1 VHFAAVHSQSL
12 WRKNVR
18 RALYVMVAFVLS
30 TQSSATSRNA
40 LVTEA
45 RIPGATLHIT
55 VLQPVD
61 EKKAAEL
68 VDWLRSAS
76 TNVSLAY
83 GRFPNP
89 SASVIVQ
96 PTNRRSW
103 GGKSPV
109 PFGRVMR
116 DDGER
121 IELYVNVDR
130 PIEDFYGD
138 WTATH
143 EFSHLML
150 PYVSR
155 RHKWISEGFA
165 SYYQNVLMLRA
176 GHYTAPEA
184 WKKLHDGF
192 DRGRRSR
199 PELSLNDAAEAG
211 VRRARMKIYW
221 SGAAIALLADVQL
234 REQSGGRESLDTA
247 LDELQR
253 CCLPSTRTWSGP
265 ELFAK
270 LDTFVHE
277 PVFMPLYR
285 RYANEAG
292 FPDVEPALGRLGVE
306 IRGNSARLQQGAE
319 LAVIRDAISGGS
331 TQ

>member
-1 VHFAAVHSQSL
+1 
-12 WRKNVR
+12 
-18 RALYVMVAFVLS
+18 MS
-30 TQSSATSRNA
+30 TQSSATSRSA

-45 RIPGATLHIT
+45 KIPGATLRIT

-61 EKKAAEL
+61 DEKAAQL

-89 SASVIVQ
+89 SPSVIVQ
-96 PTNRRSW
+96 PTSRLSW
-103 GGKSPV
+103 GGDSPV

-116 DDGER
+116 DGEER
-121 IELYVNVDR
+121 VELYVNVDR

-155 RHKWISEGFA
+155 QNKWISEGFA
-165 SYYQNVLMLRA
+165 SYYQNVLMSRA
-176 GHYTAPEA
+176 GHYTDAEA
-184 WKKLHDGF
+184 WKKLSDGF
-192 DRGRRSR
+192 ERGSRSR

-234 REQSGGRESLDTA
+234 RERSGGRESLDTA
-247 LDELQR
+247 LDGLQR
-253 CCLPSTRTWSGP
+253 CCLPSTRTWSGT
-265 ELFAK
+265 ELFSK
-270 LDTFVHE
+270 LDSFVDE

-285 RYANEAG
+285 RYANRAG
-292 FPDVEPALGRLGVE
+292 FPDAGPTLLRLGVE
-306 IRGNSARLQQGAE
+306 IDGPTTHLRDDAE
-319 LAVIRDAISGGS
+319 LAVIRDAISGRAA
-331 TQ
+331 Q

>member
-1 VHFAAVHSQSL
+1 M
-12 WRKNVR
+12 R
-18 RALYVMVAFVLS
+18 RALYILVAVVLS
-30 TQSSATSRNA
+30 TQSSATSRSA

-45 RIPGATLHIT
+45 KIPGATLRIT
-55 VLQPVD
+55 VLEPVD
-61 EKKAAEL
+61 DEKAAEL

-89 SASVIVQ
+89 STSVIVQ
-96 PTNRRSW
+96 PTNRHSW
-103 GGKSPV
+103 GGDSPV
-109 PFGRVMR
+109 PFGRVIR

-121 IELYVNVDR
+121 VELYVNVDR
-130 PIEDFYGD
+130 PIEDFYED

-150 PYVSR
+150 PYVSPR
-155 RHKWISEGFA
+155 NKWISEGFA
-165 SYYQNVLMLRA
+165 SYYQNILMSRA
-176 GHYTAPEA
+176 GHYTDAEA
-184 WKKLHDGF
+184 WKKLSDGF
-192 DRGRRSR
+192 ERGRHSR

-234 REQSGGRESLDTA
+234 RERSAGRESLDTA
-247 LDELQR
+247 LDGLQR

-265 ELFAK
+265 ELFSK
-270 LDTFVHE
+270 LDSFVEE

-285 RYANEAG
+285 RYANRAG
-292 FPDVEPALGRLGVE
+292 FPDVAPALQRLGVE
-306 IRGNSARLQQGAE
+306 INGAGTRLREDAE
-319 LAVIRDAISGGS
+319 LASIRDAISHGA

>member
-1 VHFAAVHSQSL
+1 M
-12 WRKNVR
+12 R
-18 RALYVMVAFVLS
+18 RAAFILLAAILS
-30 TQSSATSRNA
+30 TQSSATSSSA
-40 LVTEA
+40 LVAAAE
-45 RIPGATLHIT
+45 IPGATLHIT

-61 EKKAAEL
+61 DEKAAQL

-89 SASVIVQ
+89 STTVIVQ
-96 PTNRRSW
+96 PTGRSPW
-103 GGKSPV
+103 GGNSPV

-116 DDGER
+116 DEGER
-121 IELYVNVDR
+121 VELYVNVDR
-130 PIEDFYGD
+130 PIEDFYRD

-150 PYVSR
+150 PYVSAR
-155 RHKWISEGFA
+155 NRWISEGFA
-165 SYYQNVLMLRA
+165 SYYQNVLMARA
-176 GHYTAPEA
+176 GHYTPAEA
-184 WKKLHDGF
+184 WKKLSEGF

-199 PELSLNDAAEAG
+199 PELSLNEAAEAG

-234 REQSGGRESLDTA
+234 RERSGGRESLDSA
-247 LDELQR
+247 LDSLQR
-253 CCLPSTRTWSGP
+253 CCLPSPRTWSGP

-270 LDTFVHE
+270 LDSFVDE

-285 RYANEAG
+285 RYADQAG
-292 FPDVEPALGRLGVE
+292 FPDVAPALRRLG
-306 IRGNSARLQQGAE
+306 IDTSGAGARLHDDAE
-319 LAVIRDAISGGS
+319 LAGIREAISRG
-331 TQ
+331 TVP

>member
-1 VHFAAVHSQSL
+1 M
-12 WRKNVR
+12 R
-18 RALYVMVAFVLS
+18 RALCILVAAVLS
-30 TQSSATSRNA
+30 TQSSATSPAA
-40 LVTEA
+40 LVTETE
-45 RIPGATLHIT
+45 IPGATLRIT

-61 EKKAAEL
+61 DEKAAQL

-89 SASVIVQ
+89 SPSVIVQ
-96 PTNRRSW
+96 PTSRYSW

-150 PYVSR
+150 PYINSR
-155 RHKWISEGFA
+155 NKWISEGFA
-165 SYYQNVLMLRA
+165 SYYQNVLMSRA
-176 GHYTAPEA
+176 GHYTAAEA
-184 WKKLHDGF
+184 WKKLSDGF
-192 DRGRRSR
+192 ERGRRSR
-199 PELSLNDAAEAG
+199 PEMSLNDAAEAG

-234 REQSGGRESLDTA
+234 RERSGGRESLDA
-247 LDELQR
+247 VLDDLQR
-253 CCLPSTRTWSGP
+253 CCLPSIRTWSGP
-265 ELFAK
+265 ELFSK
-270 LDTFVHE
+270 LDSFVEE

-285 RYANEAG
+285 RHANRAG
-292 FPDVEPALGRLGVE
+292 FPDVAPTLQRLGIE
-306 IRGNSARLQQGAE
+306 IDGARARLRDDAE
-319 LAVIRDAISGGS
+319 LAGIRDAISGGAR
-331 TQ
+331 Q

>member
-1 VHFAAVHSQSL
+1 MRKALCILVAV
-12 WRKNVR
+12 
-18 RALYVMVAFVLS
+18 VLS
-30 TQSSATSRNA
+30 TQSSATSPAA

-45 RIPGATLHIT
+45 EIPGATLRIT

-61 EKKAAEL
+61 DEKAAEL

-89 SASVIVQ
+89 STTVIVQ
-96 PTNRRSW
+96 PTSRYSW

-121 IELYVNVDR
+121 VELYVNVDR

-150 PYVSR
+150 PYINSR
-155 RHKWISEGFA
+155 NKWISEGFA
-165 SYYQNVLMLRA
+165 SYYQNVLMSRA
-176 GHYTAPEA
+176 GHYTDAEA
-184 WKKLHDGF
+184 WKKLSDGF
-192 DRGRRSR
+192 ERGRRSR
-199 PELSLNDAAEAG
+199 PELSLNEAAEAG

-234 REQSGGRESLDTA
+234 RERSGGRESLDAA
-247 LDELQR
+247 LDDLQR

-265 ELFAK
+265 ELFSK
-270 LDTFVHE
+270 LDSFVEE

-285 RYANEAG
+285 RYANRAG
-292 FPDVEPALGRLGVE
+292 FPDVAPALQRLGVE
-306 IRGNSARLQQGAE
+306 INGSTARLREDAE
-319 LAVIRDAISGGS
+319 LALIRDAISHGAN
-331 TQ
+331 Q